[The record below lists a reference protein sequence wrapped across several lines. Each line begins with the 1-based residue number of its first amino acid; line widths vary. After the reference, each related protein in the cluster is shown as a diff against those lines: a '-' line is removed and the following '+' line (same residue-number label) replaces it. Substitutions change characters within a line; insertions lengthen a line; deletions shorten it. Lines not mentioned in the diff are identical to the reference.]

1 VDAGEDERG
10 REVRARLLSLAAVG
24 LALALAAPAAHAQA
38 PGTGRLLVTVAPGSA
53 PRARVTAA
61 ALAATAGARPAGFSV
76 PQIRLVTL
84 RPRGGTGLHA
94 LAVRLRADPRVM
106 RVEVEHRARP
116 RLEPNDP
123 ALVTPETALGTAPNT
138 PVEWWAA
145 RSNFPAAWDFSTG
158 AGATVAVIDT
168 GAETSH
174 PELADRVLG
183 AVSFA
188 SDGSDATTDSAGH
201 GTHVASLACGAGN
214 NGVGL
219 AGAGLRCRMLILK
232 SDFSDSSV
240 AKAIVYAVDH
250 GADAINMSFGT
261 DPGIEPSQAVRD
273 AVDYAFANNVV
284 MAAAAADTP
293 IADQGYPADLLQP
306 TGTGPDL
313 AVDKGLSVT
322 AADASDARA
331 SFAGHGSQISLA
343 AYGAYDST
351 AAAAGPPGIFG
362 AFTAGPN
369 ELEAGSIGLP
379 PHPPCT
385 CRTTFAGDSRYAYV
399 QGTSMATPMVA
410 ATGALIRHL
419 NPDLTAAEIV
429 RLIKETARRPAGAWT
444 GDLGWGILDAGA
456 ALTRAASIDRRAPA
470 TRVRPLPAFTRKST
484 ITVRWSAADKAPTG
498 VRASGV
504 ARVELWRATDG
515 GPFKRLLSTTRT
527 SRQVTLRRGARYRFY
542 TVAVDHAGNREPAPK
557 QADARVQ
564 RRR

>member
-10 REVRARLLSLAAVG
+10 REVRARLLSLATVG
-24 LALALAAPAAHAQA
+24 LVLAPAAHAQA
-38 PGTGRLLVTVAPGSA
+38 PQTGRLLVTVAPGTA
-53 PRARVTAA
+53 PRPRVTAA

-76 PQIRLVTL
+76 PQIHLVTL
-84 RPRGGTGLHA
+84 RPRSNAGLHA
-94 LAVRLRADPRVM
+94 LAVRLRADPRVA

-123 ALVTPETALGTAPNT
+123 ALVSPETAIGTAPNT

-145 RSNFPAAWDFSTG
+145 RSNFPTAWDVSTG

-183 AVSFA
+183 AASFDA
-188 SDGSDATTDSAGH
+188 DARAATTDAVGH

-273 AVDYAFANNVV
+273 AVDYAFAHDVV

-313 AVDKGLSVT
+313 AADKGLSVT

-331 SFAGHGSQISLA
+331 SFAGQGSQISLA
-343 AYGAYDST
+343 AYGSYDSSP
-351 AAAAGPPGIFG
+351 AATGPPGIFG

-369 ELEAGSIGLP
+369 ELESGSIGLP

-385 CRTTFAGDSRYAYV
+385 CRTTFAGDPRYAYV
-399 QGTSMATPMVA
+399 QGTSMATPMVS

-429 RLIKETARRPAGAWT
+429 RLIKETARRPAGTWT
-444 GDLGWGILDAGA
+444 PDLGWGILDAGA
-456 ALTRAASIDRRAPA
+456 ALTRAASIDRRPPA
-470 TRVRPLPAFTRKST
+470 SRVKLLPAFTRRPT
-484 ITVRWSAADKAPTG
+484 ITVRWSAADKAPAG
-498 VRASGV
+498 VRASGL
-504 ARVELWRATDG
+504 ARFELWRATDG
-515 GPFKRLLSTTRT
+515 GPFKRLFSTRRT
-527 SRQVTLRRGARYRFY
+527 SRQVTLRRGGRYRFY
-542 TVAVDHAGNREPAPK
+542 TVAIDHAGNREPAPK

>member
-1 VDAGEDERG
+1 MDAGEDERG
-10 REVRARLLSLAAVG
+10 REVRARLLSLATAG

-38 PGTGRLLVTVAPGSA
+38 PQTGRLLVTVAPGSA

-84 RPRGGTGLHA
+84 RPRGRAGLHA
-94 LAVRLRADPRVM
+94 LATRLREDARVE

-123 ALVTPETALGTAPNT
+123 ALVTPETAIGTAPNT

-145 RSNFPAAWDFSTG
+145 RSNFPAAWDVSTG
-158 AGATVAVIDT
+158 AGATDAVIDT

-188 SDGSDATTDSAGH
+188 SDGSAATTDSAGH

-273 AVDYAFANNVV
+273 AVDYAFAHNVV

-331 SFAGHGSQISLA
+331 SFAGQGSQISLA

-351 AAAAGPPGIFG
+351 PAANGPPGIFG
-362 AFTAGPN
+362 AFTAGTN
-369 ELEAGSIGLP
+369 ELETGSIGLP

-385 CRTTFAGDSRYAYV
+385 CRTSFAGDSRYAYV

-429 RLIKETARRPAGAWT
+429 RLIKVTARRPAGAWT

-456 ALTRAASIDRRAPA
+456 ALTRAASSDRRAPA
-470 TRVRPLPAFTRKST
+470 TRVKPLPAFTRKPT
-484 ITVRWSAADKAPTG
+484 ITVRWSAADKAPSG
-498 VRASGV
+498 VRASGI
-504 ARVELWRATDG
+504 ARVELWRATG
-515 GPFKRLLSTTRT
+515 GGGFKRLFSTTGT
-527 SRQVTLRRGARYRFY
+527 SRRVTLRRGVRYRFY
-542 TVAVDHAGNREPAPK
+542 TVAVDHAGNRESAPK

>member
-1 VDAGEDERG
+1 MDAGEDERG
-10 REVRARLLSLAAVG
+10 REVRARLLSLASVG
-24 LALALAAPAAHAQA
+24 LVLAPAAHAQA
-38 PGTGRLLVTVAPGSA
+38 PQTGRLLVTVAPGAAA

-61 ALAATAGARPAGFSV
+61 ALAATGDARPAGFSV
-76 PQIRLVTL
+76 PQIGLVTL
-84 RPRGGTGLHA
+84 RPRRGAGLHA
-94 LAVRLRADPRVM
+94 LAVRLRADPRVA
-106 RVEVEHRARP
+106 RVEVEHRGRP

-123 ALVTPETALGTAPNT
+123 ALVTPETAIGTAPNT

-145 RSNFPAAWDFSTG
+145 RSNFPAAWDVSTG

-183 AVSFA
+183 AASFDA
-188 SDGSDATTDSAGH
+188 DGTPATTDSVGH

-261 DPGIEPSQAVRD
+261 DPGVAPSQAVRD
-273 AVDYAFANNVV
+273 AVDYAFARNVV

-313 AVDKGLSVT
+313 SVDKGLSVT

-331 SFAGHGSQISLA
+331 SFAGQGSQISVA
-343 AYGAYDST
+343 AYGSYDSSP
-351 AAAAGPPGIFG
+351 AASGPPGIFG

-369 ELEAGSIGLP
+369 DLETGSIGLP

-399 QGTSMATPMVA
+399 QGTSMATPMVS
-410 ATGALIRHL
+410 ATAALIRHL

-429 RLIKETARRPAGAWT
+429 RLIKETARRPAGVWT

-470 TRVRPLPAFTRKST
+470 SRVKRLPALTSKPT
-484 ITVRWSAADKAPTG
+484 ITVRWSAADKAPAG
-498 VRASGV
+498 VRASGIT
-504 ARVELWRATDG
+504 RFELWRATDG
-515 GPFKRLLSTTRT
+515 GRFKRLLSTTRT
-527 SRQVTLRRGARYRFY
+527 SRQVTLRRGGRYRFY
-542 TVAVDHAGNREPAPK
+542 TVAIDHAGNREPAPK

>member
-1 VDAGEDERG
+1 MDAGEDERG
-10 REVRARLLSLAAVG
+10 REVRARLLSLATVG
-24 LALALAAPAAHAQA
+24 LVLALAAQAQA
-38 PGTGRLLVTVAPGSA
+38 RAPQTGRLLVTLAPGTA

-76 PQIRLVTL
+76 PQLRLVTL
-84 RPRGGTGLHA
+84 RPRSGAGLHA
-94 LAVRLRADPRVM
+94 LAVRLRADPRVA
-106 RVEVEHRARP
+106 RVEAEHRARP

-123 ALVTPETALGTAPNT
+123 ALITPETAVGTAPNT

-145 RSNFPAAWDFSTG
+145 RSNFPAAWDVSTG

-183 AVSFA
+183 AVSFDA
-188 SDGSDATTDSAGH
+188 DGSAATADSAGH

-214 NGVGL
+214 NGIGL

-261 DPGIEPSQAVRD
+261 DPGVEPSQAVRD
-273 AVDYAFANNVV
+273 AVDYAFAHNVV
-284 MAAAAADTP
+284 MAAAAADAP
-293 IADQGYPADLLQP
+293 ISDQGYPADLLQP

-331 SFAGHGSQISLA
+331 SFAGQGSQISLA
-343 AYGAYDST
+343 AYGAYDSSP
-351 AAAAGPPGIFG
+351 AASGPPGIFG

-369 ELEAGSIGLP
+369 QLESGSLGLP

-399 QGTSMATPMVA
+399 QGTSMATPMVS

-419 NPDLTAAEIV
+419 NPDLKAAEIV
-429 RLIKETARRPAGAWT
+429 RLIKETARRPAGVWT
-444 GDLGWGILDAGA
+444 ADLGWGILDAGA

-470 TRVRPLPAFTRKST
+470 SRVKPLPALTRKPT
-484 ITVRWSAADKAPTG
+484 VTVRWSAADKAPAG
-498 VRASGV
+498 VRASGIT
-504 ARVELWRATDG
+504 RFELWRATDG
-515 GPFKRLLSTTRT
+515 GRFKRLLSTTGT
-527 SRQVTLRRGARYRFY
+527 SRQVTLRRGGRYRFY
-542 TVAVDHAGNREPAPK
+542 TVAIDHAGNREPAPK
-557 QADARVQ
+557 QADARIQ

>member
-1 VDAGEDERG
+1 MDAGEDERG
-10 REVRARLLSLAAVG
+10 REVRARLLSLATVG

-38 PGTGRLLVTVAPGSA
+38 PQTGRLLVTVAPGST
-53 PRARVTAA
+53 PRARATAA

-84 RPRGGTGLHA
+84 RPRGGAGLHA
-94 LAVRLRADPRVM
+94 LAVRLRADPRVA

-123 ALVTPETALGTAPNT
+123 ALVTPETAIGTAPNT

-145 RSNFPAAWDFSTG
+145 RSNFPAAWDVSTG

-188 SDGSDATTDSAGH
+188 SDESAATTDSAGH

-219 AGAGLRCRMLILK
+219 AGAGLRCRLLILK

-273 AVDYAFANNVV
+273 AVDYAFAHNVV

-331 SFAGHGSQISLA
+331 SFAGQGSQISLA
-343 AYGAYDST
+343 AYGAYDSSP
-351 AAAAGPPGIFG
+351 AATGPPGIFG

-369 ELEAGSIGLP
+369 ELETGSIGLP

-399 QGTSMATPMVA
+399 QGTSMATPMVS

-429 RLIKETARRPAGAWT
+429 RLIKETARRPAGVWT

-470 TRVRPLPAFTRKST
+470 TRVKALPAFTRKPA

-498 VRASGV
+498 VRASGI

-515 GPFKRLLSTTRT
+515 GRFKRLFSTTRA

>member
-10 REVRARLLSLAAVG
+10 REVRARLLSLATVG
-24 LALALAAPAAHAQA
+24 LALASGGHAKASTPQ
-38 PGTGRLLVTVAPGSA
+38 TGRLLVTVAPGSA
-53 PRARVTAA
+53 PRAGVTAA

-76 PQIRLVTL
+76 PQLHLVTL
-84 RPRGGTGLHA
+84 RPRGRAGLHA
-94 LAVRLRADPRVM
+94 LAVRLRADPRVA

-123 ALVTPETALGTAPNT
+123 ALVTPETAVGTAPNT

-145 RSNFPAAWDFSTG
+145 RSNFPAAWDVSTG

-188 SDGSDATTDSAGH
+188 SDASAATTDSAGH

-214 NGVGL
+214 NGIGL
-219 AGAGLRCRMLILK
+219 AGAGLRCRLLILK

-273 AVDYAFANNVV
+273 AVDYAFAHNVV
-284 MAAAAADTP
+284 MAAAAADSP

-306 TGTGPDL
+306 TATGPDL

-331 SFAGHGSQISLA
+331 SFAGQGSQISLA
-343 AYGAYDST
+343 AYGAYDSSP
-351 AAAAGPPGIFG
+351 AASGPPGIFG

-369 ELEAGSIGLP
+369 DLETGSIGLP
-379 PHPPCT
+379 PRPPCT
-385 CRTTFAGDSRYAYV
+385 CRTTFAGDSRYAYI
-399 QGTSMATPMVA
+399 QGTSMATPMVS

-429 RLIKETARRPAGAWT
+429 RLVKETARRPAGVWT

-456 ALTRAASIDRRAPA
+456 ALRRAASIDRRAPA
-470 TRVRPLPAFTRKST
+470 SRVKTLPAST
-484 ITVRWSAADKAPTG
+484 GQAAITVRWSIADKAPTG
-498 VRASGV
+498 VRASGI
-504 ARVELWRATDG
+504 ARVELWRATG
-515 GPFKRLLSTTRT
+515 GGRFKRLFSTTRT
-527 SRQVTLRRGARYRFY
+527 SRRVTLRRGARYRFY
-542 TVAVDHAGNREPAPK
+542 TVAIDHAGNREPAPK
-557 QADARVQ
+557 QADTRIQ